1 MLRGNC
7 LDSLG
12 RLGLR
17 VIPGEANYLL
27 FYSPVPL
34 GEALR
39 RRGVLIRDCSNY
51 HGLGR
56 GWYRTAVRGREDNG
70 RLIAALTEVWKEGTP

>member
-1 MLRGNC
+1 M
-7 LDSLG
+7 
-12 RLGLR
+12 
-17 VIPGEANYLL
+17 
-27 FYSPVPL
+27 
-34 GEALR
+34 
-39 RRGVLIRDCSNY
+39 LIRDCSNY